1 MRCHPVFLI
10 ALVVPAPGMAQQGPD
25 PEFKPKVQRR
35 AYVGPG
41 PIVAIDE
48 AHGNFHTMNGRY
60 RPLADLLEADGY
72 QVRANEA
79 AFSAERLRGVQV
91 LIVSNA
97 AATSANVDSSEAD
110 ASGPAF
116 TSAESDA
123 LRDWV
128 RGGGSMLLI
137 ADHAPFGSAAAILG
151 ERFGI
156 HMGTGFVADPAHSE
170 TRPTFL
176 VFSAE
181 NGLLGDHPITR
192 GREARE
198 NVKRVV
204 TFTGQSLSGPSGA
217 GVLLRLGDAA
227 VEAPNRAALGKW
239 TSATA
244 EAERAGFATPAGG
257 RAQGLAF
264 TFGKGR
270 VVVLGEAAVFSA
282 QVVHVEEGGT
292 QRTFRMGMNVPGN
305 DDQQFAL
312 NVVHWLSDLLPPR

>member
-181 NGLLGDHPITR
+181 NGLLGDLSLAKTPSELEPLTTSPR
-192 GREARE
+192 ARILP
-198 NVKRVV
+198 
-204 TFTGQSLSGPSGA
+204 GS
-217 GVLLRLGDAA
+217 LLRLL
-227 VEAPNRAALGKW
+227 AALLP
-239 TSATA
+239 T
-244 EAERAGFATPAGG
+244 
-257 RAQGLAF
+257 L
-264 TFGKGR
+264 
-270 VVVLGEAAVFSA
+270 FSA
-282 QVVHVEEGGT
+282 MRSRRHLVIESRPSA
-292 QRTFRMGMNVPGN
+292 RTATRWSGRREQIGAGAAPGRLRPYW
-305 DDQQFAL
+305 AA
-312 NVVHWLSDLLPPR
+312 SR